1 MSRTI
6 SVVFK
11 HQLGLERV
19 KQLVDDQFKTIKVD
33 YVDKIGNAELT
44 WVGDTAEVHT
54 VVLNQ
59 AASAEVACAPT
70 EVGVTIQLPWV
81 VAGLSGMIEAM
92 LRKHVGAIDVKKD
105 APETSPAAAA
115 SHETPSHESPSH

>member
-33 YVDKIGNAELT
+33 YVDKIGNAEMT

-105 APETSPAAAA
+105 APDTPPAA
-115 SHETPSHESPSH
+115 SPHESSSHESSSH